1 VSRIL
6 VVDGAMSVRESVRM
20 ILGAE
25 HEVAMAGS
33 VEAAAAAAAEERPD
47 LVLAGGPAGAPRR
60 TAGAGPW
67 TERLA
72 RALGAGAP
80 PVLGLPLPF
89 AVADLRGS
97 VRRALAACVLPPA
110 TDGPAAPWP
119 PGFVRALLEAAD
131 PSGRLS
137 RVASRAASTGLP
149 VLLVGERGT
158 GRERLA
164 RAIHAAGPDAAGPFV
179 ALACA
184 GLAPEALEARLA
196 RLPVAG
202 VRPTVFLKGLDDAS
216 PALQSAL
223 LDRLADGRLGRD
235 ARPIASASDGLDDRV
250 ETGVLAEAL
259 VEALGV
265 LRLALPPLR
274 ERPAMIGALAPVLF
288 ERVREEGRLP
298 RACRLTPEAEARL
311 AAYVWPGNVTELA
324 RVLARSTALADH
336 ELLGPE
342 HIDFGLAAASSFAE
356 EVPAPGRAV
365 SPSAQA
371 GATASSPARELPGA
385 SPSSAPP
392 AADRHFAAL
401 AAELAHEIKNP
412 LVAIKTF
419 TQLLG
424 EKFDDAEFRRE
435 FYAVVRRD
443 VERIDHLVE
452 GVLHAADAVP
462 TESRPT
468 DLNAVLEAVLGES
481 EGWMVERRV
490 VAFKDLAERIPM
502 ALTDPAQARAALF
515 NVVARA
521 LASLPAGEDLF
532 LATRACRDGVEAA
545 VSYRDASPHDVGLLG
560 ERGEELELTLA
571 RAALERAGGR
581 LEVRREP
588 GGHTTVSLGF
598 RAADAG
604 RPVQALRPVPGR
616 RSA

>member
-1 VSRIL
+1 MRRRSRIL
-6 VVDGAMSVRESVRM
+6 VVDGAPSVRESVRM

-25 HEVAMAGS
+25 HDVVTAGS
-33 VEAAAAAAAEERPD
+33 PEEALAEAGRERPD
-47 LVLAGGPAGAPRR
+47 LILAGGPAGAPRR
-60 TAGAGPW
+60 PPGAAPW
-67 TERLA
+67 AARLA
-72 RALGAGAP
+72 RDLGVPSVVA
-80 PVLGLPLPF
+80 LPLPF
-89 AVADLRGS
+89 GVADLRGR
-97 VRRALAACVLPPA
+97 VRRALAAGAGEPA
-110 TDGPAAPWP
+110 AAEGPTAPWP

-131 PSGRLS
+131 PSGRLAH
-137 RVASRAASTGLP
+137 VASRAASTGLP

-158 GRERLA
+158 GRESLA

-196 RLPVAG
+196 RVAAAG
-202 VRPTVFLKGLDDAS
+202 ARPTLFLKGVDDAS
-216 PALQSAL
+216 PALQAAL
-223 LDRLADGRLGRD
+223 LERLADGRLGRG
-235 ARPIASASDGLDDRV
+235 ARPIASASEALDARL
-250 ETGVLAEAL
+250 ESGALAEAL

-265 LRLALPPLR
+265 LRLDLPPLR
-274 ERPAMIGALAPVLF
+274 ERPDAIAALAPFIF
-288 ERVREEGRLP
+288 ERIREEGRLS
-298 RACRLTPEAEARL
+298 RTCRLTPEAQARL
-311 AAYVWPGNVTELA
+311 AAYVWPGNLTELS
-324 RVLARSTALADH
+324 RVLARSAALADRD
-336 ELLGPE
+336 LLDADQV
-342 HIDFGLAAASSFAE
+342 DFGFGAAASSAE
-356 EVPAPGRAV
+356 AVAAPPRGAGAEGGQEPAP
-365 SPSAQA
+365 
-371 GATASSPARELPGA
+371 ASG
-385 SPSSAPP
+385 

-401 AAELAHEIKNP
+401 TAELAHEIKNP

-462 TESRPT
+462 TEPRPT
-468 DLNAVLEAVLGES
+468 DLNAVLEAVLRES

-490 VAFKDLAERIPM
+490 VAFKDLGDRIPM
-502 ALTDPAQARAALF
+502 ALTDPGQARAALF

-532 LATRACRDGVEAA
+532 LATRGCRDGVEAV

-581 LEVRREP
+581 LTVRREP
-588 GGHTTVSLGF
+588 GGRTTVSLGF
-598 RAADAG
+598 RAAEAE
-604 RPVQALRPVPGR
+604 RAVQALRPVPGR
-616 RSA
+616 RMA